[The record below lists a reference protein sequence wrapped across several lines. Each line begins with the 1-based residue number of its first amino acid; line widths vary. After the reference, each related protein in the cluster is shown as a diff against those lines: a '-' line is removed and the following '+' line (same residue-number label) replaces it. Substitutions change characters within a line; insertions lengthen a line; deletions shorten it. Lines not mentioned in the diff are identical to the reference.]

1 MTPAVAGGGGLAG
14 QDGSE
19 MTIAL
24 SELWTGVAA
33 LATILLGVRI
43 NRWVPVFSEYSIPP
57 AVTGGLLIAI
67 LLALVGTFTDLR
79 VTFADT
85 LRNALLLVFFA
96 ALGLTARFRR
106 LKSGGGAVALLCV
119 LIAVLAIAQSAIGV
133 ALASAFGRPAA
144 LGVFLGSVPFLGGH
158 GTTVAWAEAEQAV
171 GLPHA
176 LEIGMVCATFGL
188 VAGAIVSGV
197 VGTRLARRAAQE
209 PGGAAQPEAAT
220 AEWPQSPFDSDRWIT
235 VLLWLA
241 LSIGLGLAARPLAN
255 AAFGT
260 NLPAFLAVLLA
271 AVLVTNLADL
281 LKLDIDLQGAD
292 LVGTLALRVFLA
304 IAMLGLQLTAVGD
317 SVGLIAAAVTAQVAL
332 TVLIAVVFVSP
343 LLKGRDG
350 AIGAAGFIGFGL
362 GAMPVGLAAMKR
374 LALKYGDAPRAF
386 LIITLAASL
395 FTDTANALIVQSFLT
410 WFGK

>member
-1 MTPAVAGGGGLAG
+1 
-14 QDGSE
+14 

-43 NRWVPVFSEYSIPP
+43 NRRVPVFSEYSIPP
-57 AVTGGLLIAI
+57 AVTGGLLVAI
-67 LLALVGTFTDLR
+67 VLAIVGSMTEWR

-85 LRNALLLVFFA
+85 LRNALLLIFFA

-106 LKSGGGAVALLCV
+106 LKSGGGAVMLLCV
-119 LIAVLAIAQSAIGV
+119 LIALLAIAQSAIGV

-158 GTTVAWAEAEQAV
+158 GTTVAWAEAEQAA

-176 LEIGMVCATFGL
+176 LEIGMVCATLGL
-188 VAGAIVSGV
+188 VAGAIVSGI
-197 VGTRLARRAAQE
+197 VGTRLARRVAQE
-209 PGGAAQPEAAT
+209 PGGAAQPEVAA

-241 LSIGLGLAARPLAN
+241 VSIGLGLAARPLVN
-255 AAFGT
+255 GAFGT

-281 LKLDIDLQGAD
+281 LQLDIDLEGAD

-304 IAMLGLQLTAVGD
+304 IAMLGLQLAAVGD

-332 TVLIAVVFVSP
+332 TVLIAVVFVFP

-350 AIGAAGFIGFGL
+350 AIGAAGFVGFGL

-386 LIITLAASL
+386 LVITLAASL